1 MKQEELKAEV
11 EAMAAESP
19 EVRKAI
25 IELEEALG
33 ELAISESVTPPPSW
47 KEDILAAA
55 FAAADDEKK
64 PIVKSL
70 PKNPPVAAPQ
80 ESKSNF
86 SFLAIAATVVLLVSL
101 GINFKMYTNLQD
113 LKSELYDTE
122 MRVAELESENQ
133 VMVAN
138 FKDVEQNLAVL
149 RDPNTATF
157 VMKGIEGRDPN
168 YRANIYWNSTT
179 ETVYLD
185 IKSLPEAPS
194 GKQYQ
199 LWALK
204 DGAPIDMGVFNALD
218 TKEKLLEMGSVPGAD
233 AFAVTL
239 ENAGGVASPTLEEMY
254 VYGEPVQ
261 S

>member
-1 MKQEELKAEV
+1 M
-11 EAMAAESP
+11 
-19 EVRKAI
+19 
-25 IELEEALG
+25 
-33 ELAISESVTPPPSW
+33 
-47 KEDILAAA
+47 
-55 FAAADDEKK
+55 
-64 PIVKSL
+64 
-70 PKNPPVAAPQ
+70 
-80 ESKSNF
+80 
-86 SFLAIAATVVLLVSL
+86 SL